1 MTSIQPLAPNVAEEL
16 RASLVINSLEQCTTE
31 LIQNAIDAA
40 ATLIEIKVDI
50 SCHSL
55 QVSDNG
61 VGVSSVDMTRIGTR
75 YATSKCA
82 SIEDL
87 GRITTY
93 GFRGEAIAAI
103 SEMAVVDIVS
113 RPRTQEQACSV
124 IFKGGDKLFCGQS
137 IKFPRFHHGT
147 TVSVR
152 DLFYKFPVRQ
162 RYWSEATSAKV
173 DFEVERVKRAVETL
187 SLINPDV
194 AFTMTDV
201 GKNTKVFVCKK
212 TDSLQRI
219 GSVLGQALSLGL
231 THVRSSSSTDT
242 VYSLSGYISTQGHY
256 NRSQQY
262 VFLNNRPIMNESL
275 PKVVSR
281 LFQQSSFSKDS
292 QSDTD
297 IRRSRERHPVFVLM
311 LQCPVTEYDICAD
324 PSKVMVEFKD
334 EDRVMRLIRDTVVS
348 FLEQHQFLSRA
359 MATNLRNQTST
370 KKRQRRLTTH
380 LKDLSTSFAH
390 MARVKSSQL
399 SRTGQSSKEL
409 YQNTS
414 GVEPWVDVLTWEEEL
429 DFELDHDWVAAILD
443 DDFEDEIEYERPGSQ
458 TVMVPAADYRRFE
471 RKSRTS
477 LPHAGSSGTKPFK
490 SGTSSIWAQD
500 ALRKWSNPVFETAP
514 TPIQSLQ
521 LDLGLWDARSDKGG
535 TGAGTSRFFKSADG
549 QPGFVD
555 VRNLQLSKEL
565 LKQARVVAQLDNKF
579 ILCVMQATSRSLNRQ
594 MEALV
599 VVDQHAADERVRV
612 EKLMQEMCLCPHPE
626 LDTGSDTHRLDIMA
640 MVPPLDI
647 TLTKRE
653 WYVATT
659 YSDWLARW
667 GFVIEGGG
675 PELRNGASV
684 DSGEDEDEVMVSHH
698 FQSKLDTSASIG
710 EPCSQRVLSRS
721 YTTSSIESD
730 YIRGQVLALPRVVAD
745 RCVVDSA
752 LTHDLI
758 KDALSAAEESGRG
771 ISSFTAGCS
780 NEASSWL
787 RCIRGCPRGILDIVN
802 SKACRG
808 AIMFNDELTLEQCR
822 QVIQDLGQCV
832 FPFQC
837 AHGRPSIVPLTV
849 VGEGSVSN
857 LQEQQQS
864 VNNNRRY
871 VREQK
876 RRRACND
883 WTQWRQ
889 V

>member
-1 MTSIQPLAPNVAEEL
+1 MTSIQHLAPNVAEEL

-31 LIQNAIDAA
+31 LIQN
-40 ATLIEIKVDI
+40 
-50 SCHSL
+50 
-55 QVSDNG
+55 
-61 VGVSSVDMTRIGTR
+61 
-75 YATSKCA
+75 
-82 SIEDL
+82 
-87 GRITTY
+87 
-93 GFRGEAIAAI
+93 AIAAI

-147 TVSVR
+147 TVSIR

-231 THVRSSSSTDT
+231 THVRSSFSTDT

-334 EDRVMRLIRDTVVS
+334 EDRVMRLVRDTVVS

-409 YQNTS
+409 HQHTS
-414 GVEPWVDVLTWEEEL
+414 GVEPWMDVLTWEEEL

-458 TVMVPAADYRRFE
+458 TVMVPAAEYQRFE
-471 RKSRTS
+471 RKRTS

-535 TGAGTSRFFKSADG
+535 TGASTSRFFKSADG

-579 ILCVMQATSRSLNRQ
+579 ILCVMRATSRSLNRQ
-594 MEALV
+594 METLV

-684 DSGEDEDEVMVSHH
+684 DPGDDEDEVMVSHH

-771 ISSFTAGCS
+771 ISSFTADCS

-822 QVIQDLGQCV
+822 QVIQNLGQCV